1 VAVQRRIRQPTTAM
15 GVKRVHEEIS
25 AALAPAPAHDI
36 DAALDEIWD
45 GVKEQPAAALC
56 LMSTEFEEDGVAAD
70 YFDKVRKYVD
80 TLEPSSPEATL
91 FHAVKDMPDEV
102 VMVEIGEHA
111 VAGEMDEE
119 EVAEL
124 AAMTPAE
131 RKRELFVLKLEAHE
145 AELQGEEGEEG
156 EFDDDDD
163 DIRSIDGAS
172 DDDDDEDESEEE
184 GEEAGEG
191 AAQRTES

>member
-1 VAVQRRIRQPTTAM
+1 M
-15 GVKRVHEEIS
+15 GVKRAHEEIS
-25 AALAPAPAHDI
+25 AALAPAPAPDI
-36 DAALDEIWD
+36 DAALEEIWD

-56 LMSTEFEEDGVAAD
+56 LMSTEFEEDGVVAD

-80 TLEPSSPEATL
+80 MLEPSSTEATL

-102 VMVEIGEHA
+102 VLVEIDEHA
-111 VAGEMDEE
+111 AAGEMDAE

-145 AELQGEEGEEG
+145 AEMQGEEGEEGEEG

-172 DDDDDEDESEEE
+172 DDDDDDDDDESEAE

-191 AAQRTES
+191 ATQRTES